1 MSHLGE
7 DLINIIIQYKGVFI
21 AIILLTV
28 GKYLKFYYNNF
39 IFSSII

>member
-1 MSHLGE
+1 MPHLGE

-28 GKYLKFYYNNF
+28 GK
-39 IFSSII
+39 